1 MRVFLFLVLAALLPA
16 LSPAEGAAQPALPE
30 PSGPL
35 PVATD
40 TFGLT
45 DRARP
50 DPAGESRRF
59 LRVQAWYPAAVATAG
74 VGAPYLTSTALA
86 DTMEAEG
93 YARLERAEIAPL
105 RAVRTHAA
113 WGRTPRPG
121 PWPVLVLSHG
131 LGMSHAHYTALAADL
146 ASHGYVVLAADHPY
160 GGFALGPDGRL
171 RSTGGDPADLGQD
184 SVLARRA
191 VEWAADA
198 SFLLDELG
206 RTGSLLAVRL
216 GGVADLDHVGM
227 LGHSFGGAA
236 ALEAC
241 RLDARLLA
249 CADLDGLPFGPV
261 RTEGVGR
268 PALVL
273 LSQPVY
279 SDAELAAR
287 GRTRAEWEAMGRDR
301 LADLSHL
308 LGLGAEAEEA
318 VVEVRGTG
326 HHSFSDAPFVTPS
339 LVTRWGGEP
348 IDPLRGH
355 HLTTTLLRSFFDAWL
370 RDGSPDAVRAVAESA
385 PEATFHSIAAGS
397 TGAP

>member
-1 MRVFLFLVLAALLPA
+1 
-16 LSPAEGAAQPALPE
+16 
-30 PSGPL
+30 
-35 PVATD
+35 
-40 TFGLT
+40 
-45 DRARP
+45 
-50 DPAGESRRF
+50 
-59 LRVQAWYPAAVATAG
+59 
-74 VGAPYLTSTALA
+74 
-86 DTMEAEG
+86 
-93 YARLERAEIAPL
+93 
-105 RAVRTHAA
+105 
-113 WGRTPRPG
+113 
-121 PWPVLVLSHG
+121 
-131 LGMSHAHYTALAADL
+131 
-146 ASHGYVVLAADHPY
+146 
-160 GGFALGPDGRL
+160 
-171 RSTGGDPADLGQD
+171 
-184 SVLARRA
+184 
-191 VEWAADA
+191 
-198 SFLLDELG
+198 
-206 RTGSLLAVRL
+206 
-216 GGVADLDHVGM
+216 M

-273 LSQPVY
+273 LSQPVD

-355 HLTTTLLRSFFDAWL
+355 HLTTTLLRRSSTPGSGTAL
-370 RDGSPDAVRAVAESA
+370 RTRSGPSPSPPPR
-385 PEATFHSIAAGS
+385 PTFHSIAAGS

>member
-1 MRVFLFLVLAALLPA
+1 M
-16 LSPAEGAAQPALPE
+16 
-30 PSGPL
+30 
-35 PVATD
+35 ATD

-45 DRARP
+45 DRSRP
-50 DPAGESRRF
+50 DPAGADRRF

-74 VGAPYLTSTALA
+74 VGAPYITSTALA
-86 DTMEAEG
+86 DAMEAEG
-93 YARLERAEIAPL
+93 YARLEADEIAPL
-105 RAVRTHAA
+105 RDVATHAA

-121 PWPVLVLSHG
+121 PWAVLVLSHG
-131 LGMSHAHYTALAADL
+131 LGMSHAHYTALATDL
-146 ASHGYVVLAADHPY
+146 ASHGYVVLAPDHPY
-160 GGFALGPDGRL
+160 GGFALGPDARL
-171 RSTGGDPADLGQD
+171 RSTDGDAADLGQD
-184 SVLARRA
+184 SVLAQRA

-198 SFLLDELG
+198 SFLLDELS

-216 GGVADLDHVGM
+216 GDVVDLDRVGM

-241 RLDARLLA
+241 RLDARFLA

-268 PALVL
+268 PTLVL

-279 SDAELAAR
+279 SDAELAQR
-287 GRTRAEWEAMGRDR
+287 GRTRSAWEAMGRDR

-308 LGLGAEAEEA
+308 LRLDPEAGGA
-318 VVEVRGTG
+318 VVEIRGTG

-348 IDPLRGH
+348 IGPLRGH
-355 HLTTTLLRSFFDAWL
+355 HLTAALLRAFFDAWL
-370 RDGSPDAVRAVAESA
+370 RDGSPDAVRAVAEAA
-385 PEATFHSIAAGS
+385 PEATFHSFAAKPA
-397 TGAP
+397 GAP